1 MFSGAVFDYAIP
13 RSTHSRYPAGSEIG
27 FQDVPI
33 LCLVLLDRDF
43 RVYNDKDGRTKIN
56 IAPFDENRFPPTP
69 SEGHGV
75 LQLPAHVCRVRVMG
89 NDRYTD
95 LVAVV
100 ELLERVLYALADLAP
115 TLLGVGP

>member
-56 IAPFDENRFPPTP
+56 IAPFDETAFHQHHPRGTVFFNYPLMCVE
-69 SEGHGV
+69 SESR
-75 LQLPAHVCRVRVMG
+75 A
-89 NDRYTD
+89 TT
-95 LVAVV
+95 A
-100 ELLERVLYALADLAP
+100 
-115 TLLGVGP
+115 TLI